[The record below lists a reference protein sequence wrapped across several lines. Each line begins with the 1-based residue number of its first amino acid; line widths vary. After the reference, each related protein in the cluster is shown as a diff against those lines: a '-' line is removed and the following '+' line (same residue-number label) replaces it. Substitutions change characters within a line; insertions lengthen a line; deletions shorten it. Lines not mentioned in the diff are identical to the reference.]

1 MWLFWEHF
9 AKKFKILPGFEL
21 FSSYL
26 SLGRSVLGKFFWEC
40 RSYWDQTFFLLQKS
54 MKMLSYFH
62 FWGFICKN
70 CQDFAQIRTLF
81 IIAQARKVH
90 SRPIFPRVQILWRP
104 NFFPLAEK
112 HENAFLFSFLRFNLQ
127 EIVKISPR
135 SNLFLIISQPRKV
148 RSGQKKI
155 ECRCDWDQSFPLAA
169 KHENAFLVSFLRFE
183 LFPSLYQRN
192 KRTQKQQIMHCNGL
206 T

>member
-1 MWLFWEHF
+1 MITQWENNILKVTSADFDFVAKMWLFWEHF
-9 AKKFKILPGFEL
+9 AKKFKILPRFEL

-81 IIAQARKVH
+81 IIAQT
-90 SRPIFPRVQILWRP
+90 
-104 NFFPLAEK
+104 
-112 HENAFLFSFLRFNLQ
+112 
-127 EIVKISPR
+127 
-135 SNLFLIISQPRKV
+135 RKV

-169 KHENAFLVSFLRFE
+169 KHENAFLVPFLRFE

-192 KRTQKQQIMHCNGL
+192 KRTQKQQIMHFNGL